1 MDDMDDKDNLGTIG
15 IDLGT
20 TNSCVGV
27 WKNNKVEIV
36 ANILGERLTP
46 SIIALLEKDLL
57 IGNSA
62 KNHMARNPEKTI
74 YDAKRLIGRKFSNKE
89 VQKNKKFWFFQ
100 VTNKDNDKDKPMI
113 MVNINE
119 KEKTFYPEIIS
130 ALILKKLKNDAEE
143 YLVKK

>member
-1 MDDMDDKDNLGTIG
+1 MDDKDNLGTIG

-62 KNHMARNPEKTI
+62 KKS
-74 YDAKRLIGRKFSNKE
+74 YGKKSRKN
-89 VQKNKKFWFFQ
+89 
-100 VTNKDNDKDKPMI
+100 
-113 MVNINE
+113 NI
-119 KEKTFYPEIIS
+119 
-130 ALILKKLKNDAEE
+130 
-143 YLVKK
+143 

>member
-62 KNHMARNPEKTI
+62 KNHIARNPEKTI
-74 YDAKRLIGRKFSNKE
+74 YDAKRLIEENLVIKKYKKI
-89 VQKNKKFWFFQ
+89 KNFGFFKLL
-100 VTNKDNDKDKPMI
+100 TKILIK
-113 MVNINE
+113 INQW
-119 KEKTFYPEIIS
+119 
-130 ALILKKLKNDAEE
+130 
-143 YLVKK
+143 